1 MTALLLFGFL
11 LGVRHALDADH
22 VAAVASLA
30 TRSSSVVNTMRVA
43 AAWGLGHTAALLVFG
58 SLLLGLDAS
67 LPRGAGRMLEA
78 AVGVMLIMLGADVLR
93 RWRRKRIHVHA
104 HRHDDG
110 NHHVHVHAHEEEAAH
125 DRTHHRHEHVS
136 GLLPRALVV
145 GSVHGMAGTAGL
157 TLLSLQAS
165 LHSLGWALVYLA
177 LFGVG
182 SILGMVL
189 FSLLISLPLRMSA
202 RYLDWAAGGLE
213 ALLGAVTVALGC
225 WVALEAIVVRAA
237 AG

>member
-1 MTALLLFGFL
+1 
-11 LGVRHALDADH
+11 V
-22 VAAVASLA
+22 
-30 TRSSSVVNTMRVA
+30 
-43 AAWGLGHTAALLVFG
+43 
-58 SLLLGLDAS
+58 
-67 LPRGAGRMLEA
+67 
-78 AVGVMLIMLGADVLR
+78 LGADVLR
-93 RWRRKRIHVHA
+93 RWRRKRIHLHV

-110 NHHVHVHAHEEEAAH
+110 RHHLHLHAHEEEAAH
-125 DRTHHRHEHVS
+125 DPAHHRHEHVR

-157 TLLSLQAS
+157 TLLSLQA

-177 LFGVG
+177 LFGLG

-202 RYLDWAAGGLE
+202 RYLDWASGGLE
-213 ALLGAVTVALGC
+213 AALGAVTVALGC
-225 WVALEAIVVRAA
+225 WVALQAMGFGVA

>member
-11 LGVRHALDADH
+11 LGVRHALEADH

-30 TRSSSVVNTMRVA
+30 TRSSSMANTMRVA
-43 AAWGLGHTAALLVFG
+43 AAWGAGHTAALLVFG
-58 SLLLGLDAS
+58 AILLGLDAS
-67 LPRGAGRMLEA
+67 LPQGASRALEA
-78 AVGVMLIMLGADVLR
+78 AVGVMLVVLGADVLR
-93 RWRRKRIHVHA
+93 RWRRKRIHLHA

-110 NHHVHVHAHEEEAAH
+110 RHHLHLHAHEEEAAH
-125 DRTHHRHEHVS
+125 DPAHHRHEHVR

-157 TLLSLQAS
+157 TLLSLQA

-177 LFGVG
+177 LFGLG

-202 RYLDWAAGGLE
+202 RYLDWASGGLE
-213 ALLGAVTVALGC
+213 AALGAVTVALGC
-225 WVALEAIVVRAA
+225 WVALQAMGFGVA